1 MANLESSMLLFLLSP
16 GNRWSVSGGKETD
29 MGHLASKDAFRD
41 LGRTLD
47 GLTFKAPW
55 NETLREVLRELY
67 TEEEAALVS
76 RMPTGL
82 TTRRKMAEITGRSE
96 DSLLPLLDGLAD
108 KGLVM
113 DLHTWGEVRYAISP
127 FVVGVFEFTMMRTKG
142 SLDFPRIA
150 RLFHEYMHQQ
160 GDCFRENCGHGER
173 VSPLRTLAHQEAL
186 SAEAHVEVLDHDK
199 ASLIVD
205 NARSFAIGTCSCRH
219 EKLHLGAARC
229 AAPLQ
234 SCIQIDSG
242 TDYVV
247 RHGMARSASRE
258 EVRDLLAEA
267 RDLKLVMNAD
277 NVRRGVSF
285 LCLCCGCCCNVLN
298 GIRRQGLPNIV
309 VTSAFIATC
318 DVSSCNGCGRCAKAC
333 PIDAIAMTAGEGEGG
348 KMRRPRVDTT
358 MCIGC
363 GVCGLSCPSHSMK
376 LVGRKQRALLPE
388 NMIER
393 IILQAIER
401 GNLQNFLFDN
411 PNTASDRFL
420 RAVVG
425 AFLRLPPLK
434 RAVMSDGF
442 RSRFLSKIAVD

>member
-1 MANLESSMLLFLLSP
+1 
-16 GNRWSVSGGKETD
+16 
-29 MGHLASKDAFRD
+29 MGHLASKDSFRD
-41 LGRTLD
+41 LGRALD
-47 GLTFKAPW
+47 GLTFKTPW

-82 TTRRKMAEITGRSE
+82 TTRRKMSEITGIAE
-96 DSLLPLLDGLAD
+96 DTLEPLLGGLAD

-113 DLHTWGEVRYAISP
+113 DLHIGGECRYAISP
-127 FVVGVFEFTMMRTKG
+127 FVVGVFEFTMMRTGG
-142 SLDFPRIA
+142 SLDFPRVA
-150 RLFHEYMHQQ
+150 KLFHEYMHQQ
-160 GDCFRENCGHGER
+160 GDCFRENFGHGER

-186 SAEAHVEVLDHDK
+186 SSEAYVEVLDHDK
-199 ASLIVD
+199 ASLLVD
-205 NARSFAIGTCSCRH
+205 NAQTLAIGTCSCRH
-219 EKLHLGAARC
+219 EKLHLGETRC
-229 AAPLQ
+229 AVPLQ
-234 SCIQIDSG
+234 TCVSFDSG
-242 TDYVV
+242 TDYLV

-258 EVRDLLAEA
+258 EVRELLAEA
-267 RDLKLVMNAD
+267 RELKLVMNAD

-298 GIRRQGLPNIV
+298 GIKRQGLSNIV

-318 DVSSCNGCGRCAKAC
+318 DVSLCKGCGRCGRAC
-333 PIDAIAMTAGEGEGG
+333 PIDAIAIPNG
-348 KMRRPRVDTT
+348 KTGQPRVDTT

-363 GVCGLSCPSHSMK
+363 GVCGLSCPSHAMK

-388 NMIER
+388 NMIEQ
-393 IILQAIER
+393 IILQSIER

-434 RAVMSDGF
+434 KAVMSDWF
-442 RSRFLSKIAVD
+442 RSRFLAKIAVE